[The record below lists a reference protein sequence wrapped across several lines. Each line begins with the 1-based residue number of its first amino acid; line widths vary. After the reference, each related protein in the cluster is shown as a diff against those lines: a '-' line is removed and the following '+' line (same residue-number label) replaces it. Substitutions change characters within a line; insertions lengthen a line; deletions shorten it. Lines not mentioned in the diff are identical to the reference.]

1 MINLEWMA
9 WTTPTA
15 IFFAVMALILITM
28 TVAQIMWPTVERKG
42 LLPMPT
48 TRGDRLFL
56 ALIAA
61 AFMHLGFIWAT
72 DIQTF
77 WLPLGL
83 SAVLGGLIL
92 RYG

>member
-1 MINLEWMA
+1 MDLEWMA

-15 IFFAVMALILITM
+15 VFFAVIALILVSM
-28 TVAQIMWPTVERKG
+28 TVAQVLWPTTERKG

-61 AFMHLGFIWAT
+61 AFLHLGFVYAT
-72 DIQTF
+72 DMETF

-83 SAVLGGLIL
+83 SVLLGLLIL
-92 RYG
+92 RFG

>member
-1 MINLEWMA
+1 MDLEWMA

-15 IFFAVMALILITM
+15 VFFAVIALILVSM
-28 TVAQIMWPTVERKG
+28 TVAQVLWPTTERKG

-61 AFMHLGFIWAT
+61 AFLHLGFVYAT
-72 DIQTF
+72 DMETF

-83 SAVLGGLIL
+83 SVVLGLLIL
-92 RYG
+92 RFG

>member
-1 MINLEWMA
+1 MDLEWMA

-15 IFFAVMALILITM
+15 VFFAVIVLLLASM
-28 TVAQIMWPTVERKG
+28 TVAQVLWPTTERKG

-61 AFMHLGFIWAT
+61 AFLHLGFVYAT
-72 DIQTF
+72 DMETF
-77 WLPLGL
+77 WLPFGLSVALGL
-83 SAVLGGLIL
+83 LIL
-92 RYG
+92 RFG

>member
-1 MINLEWMA
+1 MDLEWMA

-15 IFFAVMALILITM
+15 VFFAVIALILVSM
-28 TVAQIMWPTVERKG
+28 TVAQVLCPTTERKG

-61 AFMHLGFIWAT
+61 AFLHLGFVYAT
-72 DIQTF
+72 DMETF

-83 SAVLGGLIL
+83 SVVLGLLIL
-92 RYG
+92 RFG

>member
-1 MINLEWMA
+1 MDLEWMA

-15 IFFAVMALILITM
+15 VFFAVIALILVSM
-28 TVAQIMWPTVERKG
+28 TVAQVLWPTTERKG

-61 AFMHLGFIWAT
+61 AFLHLGFVYAT
-72 DIQTF
+72 DMETF

-83 SAVLGGLIL
+83 SVGLGLLIL
-92 RYG
+92 RFG

>member
-15 IFFAVMALILITM
+15 IFFAVVAVILLAM
-28 TVAQIMWPTVERKG
+28 TVAQILWPTVERKG

-56 ALIAA
+56 ALLAA
-61 AFMHLGFIWAT
+61 AFLHLGFVYAT
-72 DIQTF
+72 ETEVF
-77 WLPLGL
+77 WWPLAL
-83 SAVLGGLIL
+83 SVVLGVLIL
-92 RYG
+92 RFG